1 MTPSQTEN
9 SAQDAAQQGTP
20 QGTQQG
26 AQQGTPAPRRT
37 RSKAAPEPTFAEQ
50 LARARQIV
58 QLLEQG
64 DVDLE
69 QGAKLYREACQCLKG
84 CQDKLGRVRNEIELL
99 NGEIMPA
106 EDVLN
111 READAVPF

>member
-9 SAQDAAQQGTP
+9 SAQEA
-20 QGTQQG
+20 TQHST
-26 AQQGTPAPRRT
+26 QQGTPAPRRT
-37 RSKAAPEPTFAEQ
+37 KAKAAPEPTFAEQ

-58 QLLEQG
+58 QMLEQG

-111 READAVPF
+111 RESDAVPF

>member
-1 MTPSQTEN
+1 MTPTQT
-9 SAQDAAQQGTP
+9 ADAAPGTAQGTAA
-20 QGTQQG
+20 QAGTQT
-26 AQQGTPAPRRT
+26 ARRT
-37 RSKAAPEPTFAEQ
+37 KAKAAPEPTFAEQ

-58 QLLEQG
+58 QMLEQG

-99 NGEIMPA
+99 NGELMPA
-106 EDVLN
+106 EDFLN

>member
-9 SAQDAAQQGTP
+9 SAQEATQHSTQ

-26 AQQGTPAPRRT
+26 TQAPRRT
-37 RSKAAPEPTFAEQ
+37 KGKAAPEPTFAEQ

-58 QLLEQG
+58 QMLEQG

-106 EDVLN
+106 EDFLS